1 MNLIPPQPVA
11 ISNDKISTE
20 PTTKTPSAHTYT
32 IADKFSRAATQY
44 DKKANI
50 QQCIATAALNNL
62 PASIAH
68 KVLDVGCGTGR
79 HTQSLFEKGAEV
91 TGVDIAEGM
100 LAFARQSY
108 PHLHFAQGSAEQLPV
123 LSSTFDWVFSSM
135 ALQWCPAP
143 EQVAQEFYRVLN
155 KGGQAEL
162 AIMLDGS
169 FTELHKARAL
179 ARLHPV
185 NIAMPSAA
193 QWLTAFLHA
202 GFRVSRLITKV
213 YVDKHKGIMPL
224 LGSIKHVGA
233 GGTASPAQSLTKRD
247 IAKLDLAYRNLPHEE
262 QQENALHLSY
272 HVSHFRLEKL

>member
-1 MNLIPPQPVA
+1 MNIIPPQPIA

-20 PTTKTPSAHTYT
+20 PVANTPSEYTYT
-32 IADKFSRAATQY
+32 VADKFSRAATQY
-44 DKKANI
+44 DKEANI
-50 QQCIATAALNNL
+50 QHCIATAALNNL
-62 PASIAH
+62 PANIPH

-79 HTQSLFEKGAEV
+79 HTQSLFERGGEV
-91 TGVDIAEGM
+91 TGVDIAQGM

-123 LSSTFDWVFSSM
+123 SESTFDWVFSSM
-135 ALQWCPAP
+135 ALQWCSAP
-143 EQVAQEFYRVLN
+143 DQVAQEFYRVLN

-169 FTELHKARAL
+169 FGELHKAREL

-185 NIAMPSAA
+185 NITMPTAS
-193 QWLTAFLHA
+193 QWLTAFLRA

-213 YVDKHKGIMPL
+213 YVDKHTGIMPL
-224 LGSIKHVGA
+224 LRSIKNVGA

-247 IAKLDLAYRNLPHEE
+247 IAKLDFAYRNLPHED
-262 QQENALHLSY
+262 QQAHGLHLSY